1 MTAVL
6 WFRRDLRLH
15 DNPALTA
22 AIVAGPIAPLYVLDP
37 ALLRGRWASPNR
49 AAFLLATLSELD
61 AALRERG
68 ARLHIR
74 LGRPAA
80 AVPRF
85 ARDAGAESVF
95 VSRDYTPYARR
106 RDGAVAHALADLG
119 IAFHASPGIVVHE
132 PEEVRGAAGQPLSVF
147 TPFFRAWQALPLRP
161 PLPAP
166 DRIPGRP
173 GLEPGELPSQAALGL
188 PPPVSALPPAGESAA
203 RARLERFLAG
213 PVCAYAETRDRL
225 DLAGTSRISQDLHFG
240 LLSPLEV
247 VTRARAAGC
256 ETAKFIAEVAWREF
270 YHHILWHHPR
280 VLREPF
286 QQAFASVPWRHDEAD
301 FAAWTAGQTGYP
313 LVDAAMREL
322 AATGYL
328 HNRARMVVASFL
340 AKDLF
345 LDWRLGE
352 THFMRHL
359 LDGDVA
365 NNDGGWQW
373 AASVGTDAQPYFR
386 IFNPV
391 TQSKKFDPE
400 GAWIRRWVPE
410 LRRVPDRYLHEPWT
424 MPPAVQEAI
433 GCVIGRDYPAPIVD
447 HAAARQ
453 RAIAAFEAARQA
465 ADRASTKAGR

>member
-1 MTAVL
+1 
-6 WFRRDLRLH
+6 
-15 DNPALTA
+15 
-22 AIVAGPIAPLYVLDP
+22 
-37 ALLRGRWASPNR
+37 
-49 AAFLLATLSELD
+49 
-61 AALRERG
+61 
-68 ARLHIR
+68 
-74 LGRPAA
+74 
-80 AVPRF
+80 
-85 ARDAGAESVF
+85 
-95 VSRDYTPYARR
+95 
-106 RDGAVAHALADLG
+106 
-119 IAFHASPGIVVHE
+119 
-132 PEEVRGAAGQPLSVF
+132 
-147 TPFFRAWQALPLRP
+147 
-161 PLPAP
+161 
-166 DRIPGRP
+166 
-173 GLEPGELPSQAALGL
+173 
-188 PPPVSALPPAGESAA
+188 
-203 RARLERFLAG
+203 
-213 PVCAYAETRDRL
+213 
-225 DLAGTSRISQDLHFG
+225 
-240 LLSPLEV
+240 
-247 VTRARAAGC
+247 
-256 ETAKFIAEVAWREF
+256 
-270 YHHILWHHPR
+270 
-280 VLREPF
+280 
-286 QQAFASVPWRHDEAD
+286 
-301 FAAWTAGQTGYP
+301 
-313 LVDAAMREL
+313 MREL

-359 LDGDVA
+359 VDGDLA

-424 MPPAVQEAI
+424 MPPAVQQAF